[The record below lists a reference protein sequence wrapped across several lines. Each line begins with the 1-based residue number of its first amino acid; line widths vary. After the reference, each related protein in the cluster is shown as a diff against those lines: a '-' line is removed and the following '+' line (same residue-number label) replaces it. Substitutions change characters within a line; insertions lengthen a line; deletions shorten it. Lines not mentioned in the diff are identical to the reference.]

1 MRRALL
7 LVTLTACAHHAPP
20 QTPANACPAS
30 QQWWQRDS
38 GDGCTVDVCLPAD
51 GGYAWVRVVD
61 DCRGTEVLNP
71 RRW

>member
-1 MRRALL
+1 MKRVLL
-7 LVTLTACAHHAPP
+7 LVMLSACAHRAS
-20 QTPANACPAS
+20 QPANACPANE
-30 QQWWQRDS
+30 QWWQRDS
-38 GDGCTVDVCLPAD
+38 GDGCTVDVCLPTD